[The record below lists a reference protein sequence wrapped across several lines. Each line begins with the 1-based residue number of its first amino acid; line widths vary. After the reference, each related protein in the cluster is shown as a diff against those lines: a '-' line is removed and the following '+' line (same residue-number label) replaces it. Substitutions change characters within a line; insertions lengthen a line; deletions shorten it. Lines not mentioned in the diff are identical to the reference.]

1 MGKIIAFTNQKGG
14 VGKTTSAVNIA
25 ASVGVLGKRVL
36 MVDCDPQGNT
46 TSGFGILKKS
56 LGNTVYDALIHRCP
70 LQNAIYK
77 TEFENVWISPANI
90 SLAGAEF
97 ELVNAQER
105 EARLK
110 AALCPVRDQFDYIFI
125 DCPPSLGILT
135 MNALCA
141 ADGVLVPLQ
150 CEYYSLEGLS
160 QLMMTIKRIRSL
172 YNPELYLVGI
182 LITMYNGRL
191 NHSQSVL
198 DEIKRYYKDKLFA
211 TPIARNVKLSE
222 APSFGMP
229 VYYYDRHS
237 KGAELYLRVAQE
249 LIERI

>member
-1 MGKIIAFTNQKGG
+1 MGKIVAFTNQKGG

-25 ASVGVLGKRVL
+25 ASVGILGKKVL
-36 MVDCDPQGNT
+36 MVDVDPQGNT
-46 TSGFGILKKS
+46 TTGFGILKKE
-56 LGNTVYDALIHRCP
+56 LGSTVYDVLIHRCP
-70 LQNAIYK
+70 LENAIYK
-77 TEFENVWISPANI
+77 TKFDNLWIAPANI

-97 ELVNAQER
+97 ELVSAEGR
-105 EARLK
+105 EARLRE
-110 AALCPVRDQFDYIFI
+110 ALAGVRDQFDYIFV

-150 CEYYSLEGLS
+150 CEYYSLEGLG
-160 QLMMTIKRIRSL
+160 QLMMTVKRIRTL
-172 YNPELYLVGI
+172 YNPQLYLVGI

-198 DEIKRYYKDKLFA
+198 DALKRYYKDKLFA

-237 KGAELYLRVAQE
+237 KGAELYLKVAQE
-249 LIERI
+249 RMERI